1 MRAFLPVACLCL
13 LSSPALA
20 TIAVGT
26 ATLAIPALSASSLG
40 LAGVTLS
47 SSAVAGTLGALS
59 LLGVAK
65 AGLLIGSLARPRSR
79 RAAQEPAS
87 DVLFISILKLEEE
100 KCVRR
105 FVCEVATG
113 HLEAPEYQPAIKALL
128 EANLENEVDS
138 PKFVYSEAVKSGARH
153 TSVETCQAKYSCPKS
168 GAEIYSAMAS
178 LGF

>member
-1 MRAFLPVACLCL
+1 MRAFLSVACLCL

-20 TIAVGT
+20 TIAIGT
-26 ATLAIPALSASSLG
+26 ASLAIPALSASSLS

-65 AGLLIGSLARPRSR
+65 AGALLGSALPRRSKR
-79 RAAQEPAS
+79 EAEKV
-87 DVLFISILKLEEE
+87 DNVLFISILKLEED

-113 HLEAPEYQPAIKALL
+113 KLQAPEYLPAIKALQS
-128 EANLENEVDS
+128 ANLELEVDS
-138 PKFVYSEAVKSGARH
+138 PKFVYSEAVKSGSKH
-153 TSVETCQAKYSCPKS
+153 TSVQKCQEKYSCPKT
-168 GAEIYSAMAS
+168 GAEIYSAMANI
-178 LGF
+178 GF